1 MAGMSSP
8 AEELPSDAAAH
19 RRMLRWAAVQI
30 VAGAGALVAIYY
42 VLPLDGRRDAGE
54 WATLAAG
61 LALLAVLLVLQ
72 FRRVAA
78 AEHPEVRAV
87 QAIGLAVPLL
97 VVVFA
102 ATYYVLSRQDP
113 AAFSEPLDRSDALYF
128 TVTTLATVGFGDI
141 AAQTTNARLVVTG
154 QIVLGVL
161 LVGAVARALLLTAR
175 RTREG
180 REPSDPT

>member
-1 MAGMSSP
+1 MAGVP
-8 AEELPSDAAAH
+8 PTPGEPPSDAALH
-19 RRMLRWAAVQI
+19 RRTLRRAALRT
-30 VAGAGALVAIYY
+30 VAGAVALVALYY
-42 VLPLDGRRDAGE
+42 LLPLDGRWGATE
-54 WATLAAG
+54 WATLVCG
-61 LALLAVLLVLQ
+61 LALLAAVLVLQ
-72 FRRVAA
+72 FRRVAT

-102 ATYYVLSRQDP
+102 ATYFVLSSQDP
-113 AAFSEPLDRSDALYF
+113 GAFSEPLDRSDALYF

-175 RTREG
+175 RTRDARG
-180 REPSDPT
+180 PSDPS

>member
-1 MAGMSSP
+1 
-8 AEELPSDAAAH
+8 
-19 RRMLRWAAVQI
+19 
-30 VAGAGALVAIYY
+30 
-42 VLPLDGRRDAGE
+42 
-54 WATLAAG
+54 
-61 LALLAVLLVLQ
+61 
-72 FRRVAA
+72 
-78 AEHPEVRAV
+78 V

-102 ATYYVLSRQDP
+102 ATYFVLSSQDP
-113 AAFSEPLDRSDALYF
+113 GAFSEPLDRSDALYF

-175 RTREG
+175 RTRDARG
-180 REPSDPT
+180 PSDPS

>member
-1 MAGMSSP
+1 MGS
-8 AEELPSDAAAH
+8 
-19 RRMLRWAAVQI
+19 AV
-30 VAGAGALVAIYY
+30 ALVALYY
-42 VLPLDGRRDAGE
+42 LAPFDGLRDLTAWVTLVAGLLL
-54 WATLAAG
+54 LAA
-61 LALLAVLLVLQ
+61 VLVFQ
-72 FRRVAA
+72 FRQVGA

-102 ATYYVLSRQDP
+102 ATYYVLSNHDP
-113 AAFSEPLDRSDALYF
+113 ASFSEPLDRSDALYF

-161 LVGAVARALLLTAR
+161 LVG
-175 RTREG
+175 
-180 REPSDPT
+180 